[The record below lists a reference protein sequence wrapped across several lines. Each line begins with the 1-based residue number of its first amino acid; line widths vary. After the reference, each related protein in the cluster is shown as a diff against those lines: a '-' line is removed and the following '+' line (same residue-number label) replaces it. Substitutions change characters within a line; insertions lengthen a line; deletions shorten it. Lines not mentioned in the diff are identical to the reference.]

1 MKPEMP
7 RLGQNIMTKD
17 QINRFAGL
25 VALASNPSHLAQSA
39 KIVSF
44 WMEEIEQS
52 ISDLMRLSGDPYH
65 VVIEKLSQTKMHHK
79 EAVKYYAK
87 YGQYSKSVFIG
98 LLFRI
103 FYVLFRHWRLR

>member
-1 MKPEMP
+1 MKQEIP

-17 QINRFAGL
+17 QIEKMAG
-25 VALASNPSHLAQSA
+25 VIALASNQSHLAQST

-52 ISDLMRLSGDPYH
+52 ISDLIRLSGDPYH
-65 VVIEKLSQTKMHHK
+65 VVVEKLSQTKIHHK

-87 YGQYSKSVFIG
+87 YGQYPK
-98 LLFRI
+98 
-103 FYVLFRHWRLR
+103 